1 MAAETL
7 NGWVLDETANEI
19 LFLSID
25 YARSAIA
32 VWADDGTHFLLHSP
46 R

>member
-1 MAAETL
+1 MQNGYAETF
-7 NGWVLDETANEI
+7 NGWVEAANEI

-32 VWADDGTHFLLHSP
+32 VWADD
-46 R
+46 